1 MDVLRTTFSG
11 DDRQLDWVHLTAP
24 GPEEVAD
31 VLVQDG
37 IVLPPTMPG
46 SGRAEFDRYPEFVY
60 LRFFKLHA
68 ETLDHHTTEASAVHF
83 VVTKN
88 QIVSWSMCADV
99 AADFRLTR
107 KKLTMHP
114 DLIRSANHLAYY
126 VVDDLLEQAFPFFD
140 RFNDKVSEVE
150 HLTLHSDNDRKIK
163 EEIFRLKRIIM
174 RVRRILGSERDVAYQ
189 LSRYWS
195 GEPHMETVY
204 SFELYDHVIRL
215 SETADTYREMMDTVL
230 DVYLS
235 SVSNRLNEIV
245 KTLTIVT
252 ALFMPASV
260 IAAIYGMNFD
270 HMPGADNPW
279 GFHVVILSVLL
290 ISALLLWIFK
300 RRKWI

>member
-1 MDVLRTTFSG
+1 MLF
-11 DDRQLDWVHLTAP
+11 
-24 GPEEVAD
+24 
-31 VLVQDG
+31 
-37 IVLPPTMPG
+37 
-46 SGRAEFDRYPEFVY
+46 
-60 LRFFKLHA
+60 
-68 ETLDHHTTEASAVHF
+68 
-83 VVTKN
+83 
-88 QIVSWSMCADV
+88 
-99 AADFRLTR
+99 
-107 KKLTMHP
+107 
-114 DLIRSANHLAYY
+114 
-126 VVDDLLEQAFPFFD
+126 
-140 RFNDKVSEVE
+140 
-150 HLTLHSDNDRKIK
+150 
-163 EEIFRLKRIIM
+163 
-174 RVRRILGSERDVAYQ
+174 
-189 LSRYWS
+189 
-195 GEPHMETVY
+195 
-204 SFELYDHVIRL
+204 HVIRL